1 MGFRGVKNP
10 TNWDGIY
17 QTRLVDFTLASKPVL
32 AKNVLAI
39 LPPMGRSEMVALLT
53 QEDVPVC
60 ANI

>member
-39 LPPMGRSEMVALLT
+39 LPPMGRSEMVT
-53 QEDVPVC
+53 
-60 ANI
+60 